1 MLKAIKQVVTKS
13 ANPAVHRMN
22 FVNLMQH
29 ENELIKDFLV
39 QLCSM
44 AVDCEFICEF
54 PQSILEHQRR
64 IRQWFE
70 ERNPTER
77 PISQG

>member
-1 MLKAIKQVVTKS
+1 
-13 ANPAVHRMN
+13 
-22 FVNLMQH
+22 
-29 ENELIKDFLV
+29 
-39 QLCSM
+39 M